1 MVIPTM
7 PSSVRK
13 PMASN
18 KPVYLTTRRAEIG
31 IVQSTQQMTLPQA
44 VVHLDVTAAEQI
56 ILILAR
62 LCGGR
67 RLISYN
73 PAMLNQHRQI
83 EIYLGKVIHGAL
95 PADLPI
101 QQPWRPHPPGHNSK
115 PNLERL
121 GYFRKRPRRSTE
133 NQRGHCKAIHYPSP
147 RAGCGFCLAV
157 SIIHMR
163 RILAASRVV
172 ATPDLTLFSCK
183 CTVHFQQSG

>member
-13 PMASN
+13 PIASN
-18 KPVYLTTRRAEIG
+18 TPVYLTTRRAEIG
-31 IVQSTQQMTLPQA
+31 IVQSTQQMTSPQA

-73 PAMLNQHRQI
+73 PAMFESTPVRSKFTLVRSFM
-83 EIYLGKVIHGAL
+83 AL
-95 PADLPI
+95 CLPICPI
-101 QQPWRPHPPGHNSK
+101 QQPWRPPPPGHNSK

-133 NQRGHCKAIHYPSP
+133 NQEATAKRSTTPRRGQA
-147 RAGCGFCLAV
+147 
-157 SIIHMR
+157 R
-163 RILAASRVV
+163 RL
-172 ATPDLTLFSCK
+172 
-183 CTVHFQQSG
+183 

>member
-1 MVIPTM
+1 MVIPTI

-18 KPVYLTTRRAEIG
+18 EPVYLRTRRAEIG

-83 EIYLGKVIHGAL
+83 EIYVGKVIHGAL

-133 NQRGHCKAIHYPSP
+133 NQRGHCKAIHYSSP
-147 RAGCGFCLAV
+147 RAGEAIRRWTIALCGCQISLNLHLAFLTAAIGKILDARYWCV
-157 SIIHMR
+157 S
-163 RILAASRVV
+163 
-172 ATPDLTLFSCK
+172 
-183 CTVHFQQSG
+183 

>member
-95 PADLPI
+95 PADLPHPTAMATLSTRA
-101 QQPWRPHPPGHNSK
+101 QQQAQFRTPW
-115 PNLERL
+115 
-121 GYFRKRPRRSTE
+121 
-133 NQRGHCKAIHYPSP
+133 I
-147 RAGCGFCLAV
+147 
-157 SIIHMR
+157 
-163 RILAASRVV
+163 
-172 ATPDLTLFSCK
+172 FS
-183 CTVHFQQSG
+183 